1 MNNFA
6 SYCYAEMLVLAVK
19 KKKSFI
25 LTKNKEKTETVFLMN
40 RPPSWYKWHSKVAQ
54 DFAQSFA

>member
-6 SYCYAEMLVLAVK
+6 SYYYADMLVLAVK
-19 KKKSFI
+19 KKKKLHFDQEQGEKWNSFS
-25 LTKNKEKTETVFLMN
+25 NESS
-40 RPPSWYKWHSKVAQ
+40 PSWYKWHSKVAR